1 MSARAQEPLRPKG
14 WRGGSVAGWQAPDS
28 GRSKPPVGPRAG
40 LLGTLYMPE
49 RKERMCFLR
58 LLKMI
63 PSEGPRLLAGASL
76 TRLCQKMIFHRC

>member
-1 MSARAQEPLRPKG
+1 MGELVSGRAQEPLRPEG
-14 WRGGSVAGWQAPDS
+14 WRGGRRRDL
-28 GRSKPPVGPRAG
+28 GRSEPPVGPRAG

-49 RKERMCFLR
+49 RKERMCFLC